1 MQLRAVL
8 GSALSGEH
16 LPTLLSK
23 TDWLNQTSTLAG
35 GEPGSFLICQS
46 LEPFS
51 NQNALLSGTNTSGS
65 QIMLELTFDST
76 QTANIKAVTL
86 DAVVA
91 ADCLI
96 TVSNGEMNISF

>member
-35 GEPGSFLICQS
+35 AEPRSFILAQS

-51 NQNALLSGTNTSGS
+51 NQNALLSETNTSGS
-65 QIMLELTFDST
+65 QIMLELNYDPT
-76 QTANIKAVTL
+76 QTSNIKAVTL

-96 TVSNGEMNISF
+96 TVANGEMNVAF